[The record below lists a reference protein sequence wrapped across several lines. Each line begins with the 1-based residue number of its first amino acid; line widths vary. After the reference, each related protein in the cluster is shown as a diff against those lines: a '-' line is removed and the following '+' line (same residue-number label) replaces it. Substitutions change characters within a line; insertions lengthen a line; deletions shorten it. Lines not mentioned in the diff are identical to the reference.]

1 MSEILQQNNLSLAD
15 LLHGEEK
22 AISILQRKEIMNN
35 DNSSENKIQN
45 SSVKSNVKTA
55 DLTDNTHTE
64 NINSESQKRPLRKI
78 YRDEKQDVET
88 TTDCS
93 TDIEVTTLND
103 KENSNDTESISTEQS
118 NNLLLVESTT
128 RNYLRRR
135 FPAGVRRNLRMRPAL
150 NNTYKGQ
157 LSRDLITL
165 TSLKYKNSKTLSK
178 SKEWRAVF
186 PEMTRRGQNLIK
198 QNVASSSDVSVKIIT
213 TSSIPEETTTEKVF
227 ETTTDITDTF
237 LNTETTFY
245 VDSGKTESLSSTDVD
260 ELNFKTERPLPTT
273 TMTYDDLKEDKEI
286 AVDKPKIVPIL
297 KHVVNASDLRR
308 QAYNNR
314 LKRKRQKQKISTTEF
329 PEEQGMKEI
338 YGTSNFVSASEFIAK
353 TQVRTTKSDPVDDYS
368 TLEDFITTEAS
379 RSTKVGKARSTRL
392 PQRTNRFTGSMTTV
406 SPFTTGETAKYEID
420 EILHDNLG
428 KNYCLKSK
436 VMLLEGQTLPN
447 KYCKSTLQ
455 SIQ

>member
-35 DNSSENKIQN
+35 DNSSENIIQN

-55 DLTDNTHTE
+55 DLIDNTHTE
-64 NINSESQKRPLRKI
+64 NINSESKKRPLRKI
-78 YRDEKQDVET
+78 YRDEKQDVKT
-88 TTDCS
+88 TTDCT

-103 KENSNDTESISTEQS
+103 KENSKDTDSISTEQS
-118 NNLLLVESTT
+118 NKLLLVESTT

-135 FPAGVRRNLRMRPAL
+135 FPAGIRRNLRMRPAL

-178 SKEWRAVF
+178 SKEWREIL

-198 QNVASSSDVSVKIIT
+198 QNVASSSDVAVKIIT

-227 ETTTDITDTF
+227 ETTTDISDTF
-237 LNTETTFY
+237 INTETTFY
-245 VDSGKTESLSSTDVD
+245 VDSSKTESLGSTDVD
-260 ELNFKTERPLPTT
+260 KLNFKTERPLPTT
-273 TMTYDDLKEDKEI
+273 TMTYEDLKEDKEI
-286 AVDKPKIVPIL
+286 SVDKPKIVPIL

-314 LKRKRQKQKISTTEF
+314 FKRKRLKQRISTTDF
-329 PEEQGMKEI
+329 PEEQGIKEI

-368 TLEDFITTEAS
+368 TLEDFMTTEAS
-379 RSTKVGKARSTRL
+379 RSTKVDKARPTRL

-428 KNYCLKSK
+428 KNYCL
-436 VMLLEGQTLPN
+436 V
-447 KYCKSTLQ
+447 
-455 SIQ
+455 

>member
-22 AISILQRKEIMNN
+22 AISILQRKETMNN
-35 DNSSENKIQN
+35 DNSSDDKIQN
-45 SSVKSNVKTA
+45 SFVKSNVTTT

-64 NINSESQKRPLRKI
+64 NINSENQKRPIKKI

-103 KENSNDTESISTEQS
+103 KENSKDTESISTEQS

-135 FPAGVRRNLRMRPAL
+135 FPAGARRNLRLRPAL

-178 SKEWRAVF
+178 SKEWREVL

-198 QNVASSSDVSVKIIT
+198 KNVASSSDVAVKIIT

-227 ETTTDITDTF
+227 ETTTDISDTS

-245 VDSGKTESLSSTDVD
+245 VDTGKTESLSSSDVD
-260 ELNFKTERPLPTT
+260 EPNFKTERLLPTT
-273 TMTYDDLKEDKEI
+273 TMTYEDLKEDKEI
-286 AVDKPKIVPIL
+286 TVDKPKIVPFL

-314 LKRKRQKQKISTTEF
+314 LKRKRLKQKISTTEF
-329 PEEQGMKEI
+329 PEDQGIKDI

-379 RSTKVGKARSTRL
+379 RSTKVDKASSTRL

-428 KNYCLKSK
+428 KNYCLK
-436 VMLLEGQTLPN
+436 
-447 KYCKSTLQ
+447 CK
-455 SIQ
+455 